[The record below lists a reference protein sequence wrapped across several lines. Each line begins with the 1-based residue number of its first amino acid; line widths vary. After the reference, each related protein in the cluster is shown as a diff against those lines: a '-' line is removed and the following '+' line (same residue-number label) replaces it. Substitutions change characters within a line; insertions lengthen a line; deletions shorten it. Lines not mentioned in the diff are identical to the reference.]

1 MKSKLKK
8 LTGASAVLLL
18 ASPVVQ
24 AAVESGFVVSP
35 GAVYQWFDDEK
46 AGVEADVGYRLGLGY
61 QFTPHWVLE
70 LVGSHVDAEVEGADG
85 VDFKMTQATLDLM
98 YNFMPEWRVTPY
110 ALLSAGYAWYESDGY
125 KKISPLL
132 EDFEEDEPVVGAGL
146 GLKANLTD
154 NLFARLDGRYVSYT
168 DSNINDYIAHLV
180 VGYTFGESA
189 EPAPAPEPV
198 AAMEEPV
205 DGDADGDG
213 IPDSRDK
220 CPGTAAGAKVDAE
233 GCYIVIEKPVTIRL
247 EVLFDFD
254 KSVVKPEYYP
264 EIKKVAEFMKQYPMT
279 DTVIEGHTDSKGT
292 NAYNLS
298 LSQRRAEAV
307 RQVLIDQFKVEPSRL
322 SSVGYGEERPVADNK
337 TDQGRQLNRRVIAVV
352 SATKKEKLKTQ

>member
-1 MKSKLKK
+1 MKSQLKK
-8 LTGASAVLLL
+8 ITSASALLL
-18 ASPVVQ
+18 LTAPAAH

-35 GAVYQWFDDEK
+35 GAVYQWFDDDK
-46 AGVEADVGYRLGLGY
+46 AGVEGDVGYRLGLGY
-61 QFTPHWVLE
+61 QFTPNWVLE
-70 LVGSHVDAEVEGADG
+70 LVGSRVESEVEGSNG

-98 YNFMPEWRVTPY
+98 YNFMPEWTVTPY

-125 KKISPLL
+125 KKISPTL
-132 EDFEEDEPVVGAGL
+132 EDFDEDEPVIGAGL

-168 DSNINDYIAHLV
+168 DSNIEDYIAHLV
-180 VGYTFGESA
+180 IGYTFGESTEAAPPAA
-189 EPAPAPEPV
+189 EPV
-198 AAMEEPV
+198 VMEAPV

-233 GCYIVIEKPVTIRL
+233 GCYIIIEKPVTIRL

-264 EIKKVAEFMKQYPMT
+264 EIKKVADFMKQYPMT

-307 RQVLIDQFKVEPSRL
+307 RQVLIDQFKVEASRL

-337 TDQGRQLNRRVIAVV
+337 TEQGRQLNRRVVAVV
-352 SATKKEKLKTQ
+352 SATKKEKLKQ

>member
-35 GAVYQWFDDEK
+35 GAVYQWFDDDK
-46 AGVEADVGYRLGLGY
+46 AGVEDDVGYRLGLGY

-70 LVGSHVDAEVEGADG
+70 LVGSRVDSEVEDAG
-85 VDFKMTQATLDLM
+85 VDFAITQATLDLM

-110 ALLSAGYAWYESDGY
+110 ALLSAGYAWYDVDDSY
-125 KKISPLL
+125 KKISPNL
-132 EDFEEDEPVVGAGL
+132 EDFDEDEPVVGAGL

-168 DSNINDYIAHLV
+168 DSNIEDYIAHLV

-198 AAMEEPV
+198 AMEEPV

-213 IPDSRDK
+213 VPDSRDK
-220 CPGTAAGAKVDAE
+220 CPGTSAGAKVDAD
-233 GCYIVIEKPVTIRL
+233 GCYIIIEKPVTIRL

-254 KSVVKPEYYP
+254 KAVVKPEYYP
-264 EIKKVAEFMKQYPMT
+264 EIKKVAEFLKQYPMT
-279 DTVIEGHTDSKGT
+279 DAVIEGHTDSMGT

-337 TDQGRQLNRRVIAVV
+337 TEQGRQLNRRVVAVV
-352 SATKKEKLKTQ
+352 SATKKEKLKTE